1 MNNEIILILKGALIG
16 IANIIPGV
24 SGGTL
29 AITLGLYEKI
39 ITTITNFF
47 KDIKNNLK
55 FIISLGLGAGL
66 GLLLVSKI
74 IVLALDNYP
83 LPTNVFFVGLIL
95 GGIPILFKKVKYE
108 NKTLLNLFIFL
119 LVFVFIMSLSFIK
132 DSNYIV
138 SFNNM
143 NLFKYLKLFLIG
155 IIAAGTMVIPGISG
169 SFVLITLGYYK
180 PILDTLN
187 TLTTFYKLEF
197 NDIIN
202 NGLIILIFG
211 IGVLVGILLI
221 AKIIEYLLNKFETKT
236 YYAIIGFVLGSIIVI
251 LKPLLITKLNFY
263 VLAISIP
270 FGLIG
275 FIIAYYLGERG

>member
-83 LPTNVFFVGLIL
+83 LSTNVFFVGLIL
-95 GGIPILFKKVKYE
+95 GGLPILFKKVKSE
-108 NKTLLNLFIFL
+108 NKTLLNFFIFL
-119 LVFVFIMSLSFIK
+119 LVFVFITSLSFIK
-132 DSNYIV
+132 DSNYVV

-143 NLFKYLKLFLIG
+143 NLFKYFKLFLIG
-155 IIAAGTMVIPGISG
+155 IIAAATMVIPGISG
-169 SFVLITLGYYK
+169 SFVLMTLGYYK

-187 TLTTFYKLEF
+187 TLTMFYKLEF

-221 AKIIEYLLNKFETKT
+221 AKIIEYLLNKYETKT

-251 LKPLLITKLNFY
+251 LKPLLTTKLNFY
-263 VLAISIP
+263 VLATSTL

>member
-39 ITTITNFF
+39 ITTINSFF

-66 GLLLVSKI
+66 GLILVSKI

-95 GGIPILFKKVKYE
+95 GGLPILFKKVKSE
-108 NKTLLNLFIFL
+108 NKTLLNFFIFL
-119 LVFVFIMSLSFIK
+119 LVFVFITSLSFIK
-132 DSNYIV
+132 DSNYVV

-143 NLFKYLKLFLIG
+143 NLFKYFKLFLIG
-155 IIAAGTMVIPGISG
+155 IIGAATMVIPGISG
-169 SFVLITLGYYK
+169 SFVLMTLGYYK

-187 TLTTFYKLEF
+187 TLTMFYKLEF

-221 AKIIEYLLNKFETKT
+221 AKIIEYLLNKYETKT

-251 LKPLLITKLNFY
+251 LKPLLTTKLNFY
-263 VLAISIP
+263 VLATSTL